1 MDSTQSPPHIVNAVE
16 SDGWRTVVFVT
27 WVAVTAALIAISIS
41 SRTTGRPVWWLGP
54 STQPA
59 PLFYL
64 LFPVVLVAIPLYASF
79 RKPRLMGQVG
89 VGCSLLLGASALID
103 LADKPGVAAALFV
116 VAFAA
121 LCESIAVTVVSRQY
135 R

>member
-1 MDSTQSPPHIVNAVE
+1 M
-16 SDGWRTVVFVT
+16 
-27 WVAVTAALIAISIS
+27 
-41 SRTTGRPVWWLGP
+41 WWLGP

-59 PLFYL
+59 PVIFL
-64 LFPVVLVAIPLYASF
+64 LVPIALVSAPLIASF
-79 RKPRLMGQVG
+79 RRPRIMGEVG
-89 VGCSLLLGASALID
+89 IVSSVVLGASALVD

-121 LCESIAVTVVSRQY
+121 LCESIAVTVVARQY